1 MAITETLNVTSSTT
15 SLTTSVGATDRELV
29 KLYHVVASPASISL
43 ISSSL
48 YTITGYSDTSQ
59 ALSIVFDDWTD
70 YVGDS
75 ILVVIYTDIDTGN
88 VADAMLTAFGTAA
101 NISPTTLQNEIA
113 HVYYIIGQITGGASV
128 ADVSLADISN
138 AIARINNL
146 AGKVFASTTTAGL
159 PALWDGTDTLSIG
172 GEDSVEE
179 ILTTHESR
187 LDTAEADIAA
197 LEATDATHT
206 AQLAGTTSSGL
217 KTAFEA
223 SIASL
228 QDQIGSTLGLPAAVA
243 SAQAEAA
250 DSASPIQVLAV
261 DTLGAL
267 EYIDL
272 LAQVKNAPI
281 TDTGNY
287 FTTDTV
293 NAALQ
298 QLGASLTGGVVWQA
312 GGYFL
317 LERQGGLDPAAAAT
331 QYNDP
336 AANTTPIR
344 TGNMDGGTSAHA
356 TNWIVMSDTN
366 SNQRMVVFLP
376 TDATGAGYSA
386 DDYELSM
393 LECTDTGTG
402 AVRLG
407 TTNIG
412 AYTIEAKSDGSAFYI
427 NGVSNAGGPA
437 AAITIKRVRTI

>member
-43 ISSSL
+43 INSAL

-88 VADAMLTAFGTAA
+88 VADAMLTNFGTAA
-101 NISPTTLQNEIA
+101 NISPTTLQNEMA
-113 HVYYIIGQITGGASV
+113 HVYYIIGQITGGAAV
-128 ADVSLADISN
+128 ADVSLADLSD
-138 AIARINNL
+138 AITRINDL
-146 AGKVFASTTTAGL
+146 ADDIFTTTTNAGS
-159 PALWDGTDTLSIG
+159 PALWDGTNTLSIG
-172 GEDSVEE
+172 GDTNVQA

-187 LDTAEADIAA
+187 LDTAETDIAA

-272 LAQVKNAPI
+272 LAQVKNGPI

-298 QLGASLTGGVVWQA
+298 QL
-312 GGYFL
+312 
-317 LERQGGLDPAAAAT
+317 
-331 QYNDP
+331 N
-336 AANTTPIR
+336 NTTLPGVR
-344 TGNMDGGTSAHA
+344 NDG
-356 TNWIVMSDTN
+356 
-366 SNQRMVVFLP
+366 
-376 TDATGAGYSA
+376 
-386 DDYELSM
+386 
-393 LECTDTGTG
+393 
-402 AVRLG
+402 
-407 TTNIG
+407 
-412 AYTIEAKSDGSAFYI
+412 
-427 NGVSNAGGPA
+427 
-437 AAITIKRVRTI
+437 

>member
-29 KLYHVVASPASISL
+29 KLYHVVASPASITL
-43 ISSSL
+43 INSAL

-59 ALSIVFDDWTD
+59 KLSIVFDDWTD

-88 VADAMLTAFGTAA
+88 VADAMLTNFGTAA
-101 NISPTTLQNEIA
+101 NISPTTLQNEMA
-113 HVYYIIGQITGGASV
+113 HVYYIIGQITGGAAV
-128 ADVSLADISN
+128 ADVSLADLSD
-138 AIARINNL
+138 AITRINDL
-146 AGKVFASTTTAGL
+146 ADDIFTTTTNAGS
-159 PALWDGTDTLSIG
+159 PALWDGTNTLSIG
-172 GEDSVEE
+172 GDTNVQA

-187 LDTAEADIAA
+187 LDTAETDIAA
-197 LEATDATHT
+197 LEDTDATHT

-217 KTAFEA
+217 KTAFLEA
-223 SIASL
+223 ISRL

-272 LAQVKNAPI
+272 LAQVKNGPI

-298 QLGASLTGGVVWQA
+298 QLGAAGAVGAVVWVA
-312 GGYFL
+312 GGYVDDISADA
-317 LERQGGLDPAAAAT
+317 GGPVGATIYTPADAIVRSLDGAGAAT
-331 QYNDP
+331 LNS
-336 AANTTPIR
+336 
-344 TGNMDGGTSAHA
+344 GTSAHA
-356 TNWIVMSDTN
+356 TKWTVTQMDNPAADDFRIYLPSDLT
-366 SNQRMVVFLP
+366 S
-376 TDATGAGYSA
+376 AGYTVK
-386 DDYELSM
+386 DFELTIDQ
-393 LECTDTGTG
+393 TDGTTGSLLRPGTLSITVKYGTAGAYWAIDGGTG
-402 AVRLG
+402 
-407 TTNIG
+407 
-412 AYTIEAKSDGSAFYI
+412 
-427 NGVSNAGGPA
+427 GG
-437 AAITIKRVRTI
+437 AITIKRVRTI